1 MGKLII
7 NKHVIVLTVHVSV
20 LISLQQQRN
29 EIRFIMDKFTGYED
43 YYYFLR
49 SPNREHF
56 LSMNDEGKKDQ
67 INSIFEIYRK
77 VGIYPVTQF
86 TNDGIKEEILK
97 CYNKDIP
104 TDLDIS
110 KMRFNQGG
118 AVCRFLFPNLRD
130 VEQGGDKRTLNRKF
144 NDDHMLKRA
153 IEFCLKYKNS
163 KSPVLPSGL
172 KDGLEMMGGGV
183 ATNFKPM
190 NAKAIYE
197 RYCPKG
203 GHILDYSAGYGGR
216 MLGALTSK
224 NEYMYT
230 GIEPNSETFYNL
242 KELRRH
248 ITNVIDTEC
257 VRLIKGCSENII
269 KNLGKF
275 DFAFSSPPYF
285 NLEHYCDEDTQ
296 SHIKNKTLDEWF
308 LNYVEPTVSA
318 IWHRLKD
325 DCLFA
330 VNIADYNY
338 KGKQVKIVD
347 KWIEIAINRGFE
359 FLGTDAELSIQTRC
373 GVGHGENER
382 DTKKEGVYLF
392 KKVKL

>member
-1 MGKLII
+1 M
-7 NKHVIVLTVHVSV
+7 N
-20 LISLQQQRN
+20 
-29 EIRFIMDKFTGYED
+29 KFTGYES
-43 YYYFLR
+43 YKGELAKY
-49 SPNREHF
+49 NRKGFIE
-56 LSMNDEGKKDQ
+56 LSESDKAEVIENV
-67 INSIFEIYRK
+67 FAIYRK

-86 TNDGIKEEILK
+86 TDQGIRDEILK
-97 CYNKDIP
+97 CHNKDI
-104 TDLDIS
+104 DGDADIS
-110 KMRFNQGG
+110 KLRFNQGG

-197 RYCPKG
+197 RYCTKG
-203 GHILDYSAGYGGR
+203 GKILDYSAGYGGR

-224 NEYMYT
+224 NNYSYT
-230 GIEPNSETFYNL
+230 GIEPNTETFENL
-242 KELRRH
+242 KELRKH
-248 ITNVIDTEC
+248 ITGSIDC
-257 VRLIKGCSENII
+257 QYARLINGCSEDVI

-285 NLEHYCDEDTQ
+285 NLEHYCDEKTQ
-296 SHIKNKTLDEWF
+296 SHIRHDTLDSWC
-308 LNYVEPTVSA
+308 LNYVSPTVLG
-318 IWHRLKD
+318 IFDRLND
-325 DCLFA
+325 GCLFA
-330 VNIADYNY
+330 VNIADFNY
-338 KGKQVKIVD
+338 KGKRVCIVER
-347 KWIEIAINRGFE
+347 WVSIALNCGFE
-359 FLGTDAELSIQTRC
+359 FLGTDDELSIQTRR
-373 GVGHGENER
+373 GVGHGDNER

-392 KKVKL
+392 RKPRNK